1 MDRVHWLGFEREEL
15 KERLLTISD
24 KQKYEKPITEEEHA
38 LLGCFDCLNIKKD
51 TETNIEN
58 FFEVLDEV
66 IYFANKRGE
75 VSENGEDD

>member
-1 MDRVHWLGFEREEL
+1 MGNVNWLGFEREAL
-15 KERLLTISD
+15 KEKLLVLAD
-24 KQKYEKPITEEEHA
+24 RQKYEAPITEEESA

-75 VSENGEDD
+75 VAENGDD

>member
-1 MDRVHWLGFEREEL
+1 MGNVNWLGFEREAL
-15 KERLLTISD
+15 KERLLAIAD
-24 KQKYEKPITEEEHA
+24 KEKYEEPITEEEHA

-66 IYFANKRGE
+66 IYFANKRGK
-75 VSENGEDD
+75 VAENGDD

>member
-1 MDRVHWLGFEREEL
+1 MVEWNGFEREKLQEL
-15 KERLLTISD
+15 FISLAKNEKYGETISD
-24 KQKYEKPITEEEHA
+24 EQHA
-38 LLGCFDCLNIKKD
+38 LLSLFDCLNIKKD

-75 VSENGEDD
+75 VAENGDD